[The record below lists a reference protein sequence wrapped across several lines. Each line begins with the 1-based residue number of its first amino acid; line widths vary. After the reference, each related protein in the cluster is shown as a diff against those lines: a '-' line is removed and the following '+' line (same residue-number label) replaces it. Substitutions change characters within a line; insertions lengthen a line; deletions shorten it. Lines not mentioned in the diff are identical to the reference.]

1 MDRENDS
8 STRCRKHPTEIFTGF
23 CPSCLVERLSTVGT
37 SNSRSEIVEEISTE
51 ISVVSSV
58 AEEKKPTEIRCKKTL
73 LSLFQLD
80 DVVDNGVNEESLRKE
95 VESSRIGNN
104 GASCSE
110 AATSGNVA
118 ADEKI
123 MVALDERKLDGKGV
137 LYWLSSILPRKGLTR
152 GKVNTSNDGR
162 SQERCSIDR
171 PRETPLERKPSFRY
185 SCDWMVC
192 REPRRGSWELPRH
205 SWDGSVVSRA
215 LACSFACLE
224 ERKDGIRTL
233 ADESSADLAISRI
246 NRRKSHRWS
255 NVWDWS
261 VTSPLRDIVKK
272 RERVLERSLSESWK
286 DGRKDKIIEA
296 TEADSGV
303 HVNGNGSSSSRE
315 SQSVKRN
322 VNAANDDMQN
332 LKPDWQTKRES
343 RLGRS
348 RSVHYSSPGNV
359 DNGLL
364 RFYLTPLRSSRSTNK
379 SRRKNSRLFARGIFG
394 TSSFTLSNVSDLGPA
409 EDRSEE
415 LIDALPADFKGIIW
429 LFQLLRSKPDLT
441 LQIQPSIDVSFE
453 DFQQQQHIPIDR
465 AEIGQGKAPARTFGR
480 SKTTWQYPVSDP
492 NTHLVC
498 SNHIFG
504 LVQGRLR
511 VRLFNELRNQYSRL
525 SVRKVERPE
534 KVRTSAGP
542 FGRVF
547 GRPKADL
554 SQANS

>member
-1 MDRENDS
+1 MDRENDG
-8 STRCRKHPTEIFTGF
+8 STRCQKHPTEIFTGF

-51 ISVVSSV
+51 ISVASPV
-58 AEEKKPTEIRCKKTL
+58 AEEKKRGEIRRKKTL

-95 VESSRIGNN
+95 VQSSRIGNN

-110 AATSGNVA
+110 AAPSGNVA

-123 MVALDERKLDGKGV
+123 MVALDERKLNGKGM

-152 GKVNTSNDGR
+152 EKVNTSNDGQ

-171 PRETPLERKPSFRY
+171 PREMPLERKPSFRY

-192 REPRRGSWELPRH
+192 RESRRGSWELPRR

-224 ERKDGIRTL
+224 ERKDGIRSIKGKLAEDITSRNPNPSAECGDTAKTNGQPS

-303 HVNGNGSSSSRE
+303 HVNRNGSSSSRE

-348 RSVHYSSPGNV
+348 RSVHYSSPGN
-359 DNGLL
+359 
-364 RFYLTPLRSSRSTNK
+364 
-379 SRRKNSRLFARGIFG
+379 
-394 TSSFTLSNVSDLGPA
+394 
-409 EDRSEE
+409 
-415 LIDALPADFKGIIW
+415 
-429 LFQLLRSKPDLT
+429 SKPDLT

-465 AEIGQGKAPARTFGR
+465 AEIGQ
-480 SKTTWQYPVSDP
+480 
-492 NTHLVC
+492 
-498 SNHIFG
+498 
-504 LVQGRLR
+504 
-511 VRLFNELRNQYSRL
+511 
-525 SVRKVERPE
+525 E
-534 KVRTSAGP
+534 KVGFRSPDSVT
-542 FGRVF
+542 
-547 GRPKADL
+547 
-554 SQANS
+554 